1 MKLIHYNVGG
11 NDVNSHQVYFEEYEN
26 DGIISNIKGCGNT
39 KEEAIRDYRKKLR
52 NVCDDIEY
60 MMYQLI
66 SNNYDM
72 VEKYTFG
79 SEPFQYKDPTIVPV
93 EKFFITK
100 ENFNE
105 LIPVYTEYVRRIVR
119 MSYEFH
125 EYVKYVGAKKILFFP
140 IPLSTIIEMT
150 ILGHMDK
157 GRTCIL
163 SPMYISKY
171 ILDETYKNK
180 IPYLKIMPYDNNTQ
194 FDIETLLYH
203 ILHSPYCDA
212 EKVLQQS
219 PFKTIKDR
227 LVMNSTEL
235 IQRAETVYGKDVVD
249 SQHTRN
255 PRELLKIYVN
265 LTHKAT
271 ERMV

>member
-11 NDVNSHQVYFEEYEN
+11 NDMNSHQVYFEEYEN

-72 VEKYTFG
+72 VEKCTFG

-140 IPLSTIIEMT
+140 IP
-150 ILGHMDK
+150 
-157 GRTCIL
+157 
-163 SPMYISKY
+163 
-171 ILDETYKNK
+171 
-180 IPYLKIMPYDNNTQ
+180 
-194 FDIETLLYH
+194 
-203 ILHSPYCDA
+203 
-212 EKVLQQS
+212 
-219 PFKTIKDR
+219 
-227 LVMNSTEL
+227 
-235 IQRAETVYGKDVVD
+235 
-249 SQHTRN
+249 
-255 PRELLKIYVN
+255 
-265 LTHKAT
+265 
-271 ERMV
+271 